1 MMLLTTSE
9 FILGSPPSVADEAN
23 PFLENIN
30 TYVRTVNRCQTLTH
44 THWQDGKTNM
54 TRKVQSYEIICLSD
68 RNPQCF
74 YLKLGKLDTEGIEG
88 IDGILGKL
96 LRSLSTS
103 LGFLLVA

>member
-9 FILGSPPSVADEAN
+9 FTLGSLPSVADGAT

-30 TYVRTVNRCQTLTH
+30 ICSNCNKMLYTHSH

-54 TRKVQSYEIICLSD
+54 TCTIQLYEICLSD
-68 RNPQCF
+68 RNSQCF